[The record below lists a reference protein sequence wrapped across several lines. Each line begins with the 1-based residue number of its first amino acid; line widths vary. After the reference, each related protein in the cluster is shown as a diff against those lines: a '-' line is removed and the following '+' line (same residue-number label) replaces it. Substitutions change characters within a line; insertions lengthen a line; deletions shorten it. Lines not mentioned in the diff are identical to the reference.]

1 MTEIAL
7 QSAIRLEKEGRNEG
21 WMERR
26 REGGRKKSQEDGMN
40 EHTGTKKGRK
50 QAKPL
55 EHSFKE
61 EMSFR
66 KCT

>member
-1 MTEIAL
+1 
-7 QSAIRLEKEGRNEG
+7 
-21 WMERR
+21 MERR

-40 EHTGTKKGRK
+40 EHTETKKGRK

-66 KCT
+66 KCSRGGPGAELPTDPLGSHKFTK